1 MVEKGKAV
9 VLTSKAGVVGQ
20 ITLALIKME
29 VPQE

>member
-1 MVEKGKAV
+1 MMEKGKAV

-20 ITLALIKME
+20 ITFALIKME